1 VKNMYKILVVEDEK
15 LLSEM
20 YEDKFSQSGFLVVM
34 ANSAEEGFKL
44 LEKER
49 PDLILLDILLPQ
61 ENGIQFL
68 KRIKDIPEISKIP
81 VIVFSNYDDPETKKK
96 AFDLGARDYLIK
108 TNFTPTEIVG
118 KIKNFLDKLDSG
130 LDTVS

>member
-1 VKNMYKILVVEDEK
+1 MYKILIIEDEK

-20 YEDKFSQSGFLVVM
+20 YEDKFSQSGFLAVV
-34 ANSAEEGFKL
+34 ADSAEEGFKL
-44 LEKER
+44 LEKEK

-68 KRIKDIPEISKIP
+68 NKIKDIPDLSKIP

-118 KIKNFLDKLDSG
+118 KIKNFLEKLDS
-130 LDTVS
+130 LI

>member
-1 VKNMYKILVVEDEK
+1 MHKILIVEDEK

-20 YEDKFSQSGFLVVM
+20 YEEKFSQSGFLAIV
-34 ANSAEEGFKL
+34 ANSAEEGLGL
-44 LEKER
+44 LKKEK
-49 PDLILLDILLPQ
+49 PDLVLLDILLPQ

-68 KRIKDIPEISKIP
+68 KRIKNISEASKAP

-108 TNFTPTEIVG
+108 TNFTPSEIVE
-118 KIKNFLDKLDSG
+118 KVKDFLNKLDTSR
-130 LDTVS
+130 

>member
-1 VKNMYKILVVEDEK
+1 MYKILIIEDEK

-20 YEDKFSQSGFLVVM
+20 YEEKFSQSGFSVM
-34 ANSAEEGFKL
+34 VAHSAEEGFESL
-44 LEKER
+44 KEYK

-68 KRIKDIPEISKIP
+68 KRAKDVSEISKIP

-96 AFDLGARDYLIK
+96 ASDLGARDYLIK
-108 TNFTPTEIVG
+108 TNFTPSEIVG
-118 KIKNFLDKLDSG
+118 KIKDFLKR
-130 LDTVS
+130 LDTSR

>member
-1 VKNMYKILVVEDEK
+1 MYKILVVEDEK
-15 LLSEM
+15 ILSEM
-20 YEDKFSQSGFLVVM
+20 YEDKFSQSGFLAVV
-34 ANSAEEGFKL
+34 ANSAEEGLEL
-44 LEKER
+44 LKKEK

-68 KRIKDIPEISKIP
+68 DKMKDIPELSKIP

-108 TNFTPTEIVG
+108 TNFTPTEIVE
-118 KIKNFLDKLDSG
+118 KIKDFLKKLDTSY
-130 LDTVS
+130 

>member
-1 VKNMYKILVVEDEK
+1 VYKILVVEDEK
-15 LLSEM
+15 ILSEM
-20 YEDKFSQSGFLVVM
+20 YEDKFSQSGFLAVV
-34 ANSAEEGFKL
+34 ANSAEEGLEL
-44 LEKER
+44 LKKEK

-68 KRIKDIPEISKIP
+68 DKMKDIPELSKIP

-108 TNFTPTEIVG
+108 TNFTPTEIVE
-118 KIKNFLDKLDSG
+118 KIKDFLKKLDTSY
-130 LDTVS
+130 

>member
-1 VKNMYKILVVEDEK
+1 MKNMYKILVVEDEK